1 MSQNTDTVPEIHKTA
16 FSCPH
21 CNAYTTQHWS
31 KLYSDSYSEE
41 RRTPSIP
48 DQSLKERFQNDQEMN
63 PEIKKRL
70 IEWVDKM
77 SAGKPFTDVQEN
89 SCYSRHL
96 LMNLN
101 ISQCYN
107 CKEIAIWVH
116 DQMIYPSSKIE
127 IQPNEDLPPYIK
139 RLFEEAKEIVSSSPK
154 GAAALLRL
162 SIQHLCKELGESGK
176 NIDKDIA
183 SLVGKGLDPLVQK
196 ALDVVRVIGNEAV
209 HPGEINLDDNR
220 DIALQ
225 LFNLV
230 NLIANQM
237 ISQPKE
243 PLIKRLQIG
252 NILRLI
258 LLEAQPLRF
267 CPRPAPIQAFCRP

>member
-1 MSQNTDTVPEIHKTA
+1 MSQNTDTVPEINKTA

-21 CNAYTTQHWS
+21 CSAHTTQHWS

-41 RRTPSIP
+41 HRTPNIP
-48 DQSLKERFQNDQEMN
+48 DQSLKERFQND
-63 PEIKKRL
+63 PEINSEMRSHL

-77 SAGKPFTDVQEN
+77 SAGKPFTEVQKN
-89 SCYSRHL
+89 SCYSRRL
-96 LMNLN
+96 LKNLN
-101 ISQCYN
+101 ISRCYN

-116 DQMIYPSSKIE
+116 DQMIYPNSKID
-127 IQPNEDLPPYIK
+127 IQPNQDLPAHIK
-139 RLFEEAKEIVSSSPK
+139 RLFEEAREIVASSPK

-183 SLVGKGLDPLVQK
+183 SLVGKGLDPLVQQ

-209 HPGEINLDDNR
+209 HPGEIDLDDSR

-237 ISQPKE
+237 ISQPKQVKALYE
-243 PLIKRLQIG
+243 KLPEKKLKGIEQRNKKASKG
-252 NILRLI
+252 NNGN
-258 LLEAQPLRF
+258 
-267 CPRPAPIQAFCRP
+267 